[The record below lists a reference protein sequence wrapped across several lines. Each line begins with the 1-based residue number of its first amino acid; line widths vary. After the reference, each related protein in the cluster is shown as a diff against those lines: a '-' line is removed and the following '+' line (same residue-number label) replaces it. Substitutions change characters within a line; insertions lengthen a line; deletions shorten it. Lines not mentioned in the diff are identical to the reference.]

1 MSRRSIDLGDDLH
14 SYLVGSSVR
23 DTDLLRALREETA
36 ALPMAQMQI
45 APEQGQFMAF
55 IVELMEARRILE
67 VGTFT
72 GYSTLS
78 MAQAM
83 PSWGRIDACDID
95 EETTAIARRYWVAA
109 GVADRIALHIGPALE
124 TMHALRTESGPGT
137 YDLIFLDADKESYDA
152 YYEVGLD
159 LLRRGGVIMVDNV
172 LWGGSVINP
181 DKRDAATEAIR
192 AFNAKVHDDDRVSL
206 SMVPIGDG
214 VTLLRKR

>member
-1 MSRRSIDLGDDLH
+1 MPL
-14 SYLVGSSVR
+14 
-23 DTDLLRALREETA
+23 
-36 ALPMAQMQI
+36 AQMQI

-55 IVELMEARRILE
+55 LVELMEARSVLE

-72 GYSTLS
+72 GYSTLC
-78 MAQAM
+78 MAGAM
-83 PSWGRIDACDID
+83 PPWGRIDACDID
-95 EETTAIARRYWVAA
+95 EETTAVARRYWESA

-124 TMHALRTESGPGT
+124 TMQALRTESGPGA

-152 YYEVGLD
+152 YYELGLD

-181 DKRDAATEAIR
+181 EKTDAATEAIR
-192 AFNAKVHDDDRVSL
+192 AFNAKVHDDDRVSI

-214 VTLLRKR
+214 LTLLRKR